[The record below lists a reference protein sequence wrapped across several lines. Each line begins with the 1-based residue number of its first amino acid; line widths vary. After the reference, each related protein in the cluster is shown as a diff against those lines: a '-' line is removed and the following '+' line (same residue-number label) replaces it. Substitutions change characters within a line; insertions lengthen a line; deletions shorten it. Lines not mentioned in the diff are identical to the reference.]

1 MKFIKYLLWIIV
13 IFIMS
18 IIFLFSS
25 QNGDKSD
32 GVSEKISVIISD
44 GKYIPQEKPLV
55 KKVWTDNW
63 SLNAVVRKSAHFSIY
78 LFLGFFVFLALKFS
92 FLKKDYTYIAIA
104 VLVCLIYAISDEFH
118 QNFIPGRSGNAND
131 VLIDFSGSSMGV
143 FLALSIKN
151 KFLNKPTLNG
161 GKK

>member
-1 MKFIKYLLWIIV
+1 MKFVKYLLWIIV

-18 IIFLFSS
+18 LLFVFSS
-25 QNGDKSD
+25 QDAEKSVN
-32 GVSEKISVIISD
+32 VSEKISTIISD
-44 GKYIPQEKPLV
+44 GKYVPAKIPIRNKD
-55 KKVWTDNW
+55 WTDNW
-63 SLNAVVRKSAHFSIY
+63 TLDAVVRKSAHFSIY
-78 LFLGFFVFLALKFS
+78 LFLGFFMFFALKFS
-92 FLKKDYTYIAIA
+92 YSKKDYTYVAIA

-118 QNFIPGRSGNAND
+118 QNFIPGRSGNAKD

-151 KFLNKPTLNG
+151 KFLNKPALTG